1 MSNRVSRRLTR
12 RNFVRAAGL
21 TGLAA
26 VAAACSP
33 ATRSS
38 TPGGSRAS
46 SAPTPFT
53 INKDAAK
60 AEGKVVGYGS
70 MITSLEDALR
80 QILQAHDSLPY
91 EFVRIPTQAA
101 LITRVDTEQN
111 AGVHSVD
118 FLDNDTSSLDY
129 VAGEGFLQ
137 KMPEEIWQRV
147 PESWRDPKGYWV
159 GWFQTMEGWI
169 YNTQLV
175 SPADAPKT
183 QNDLLDPKWKGKIA
197 LASPVVN
204 DTFAR
209 WFYFQQKQL
218 GQDAADKFF
227 HALAAQRVT
236 LFDSGLTVSTNVNQG
251 QFAIGLGFLTHVLS
265 VGGPG
270 GHMAYMPLNPQP
282 ATTSAISLL
291 KQQPHPNAALVL
303 ADAMIGQEFL
313 QKVADL
319 GYKVPLSGA
328 HSALPGVDSLTTQM
342 MPTIPDAE
350 ADKFNAY
357 LKGIFAR

>member
-1 MSNRVSRRLTR
+1 MTNRASPRVTR
-12 RNFVRAAGL
+12 RHFVRAAGL

-33 ATRSS
+33 ATRSPA
-38 TPGGSRAS
+38 PGVPRAS
-46 SAPTPFT
+46 GSPAPFSPD
-53 INKDAAK
+53 KEAAR

-70 MITSLEDALR
+70 MITELESALR
-80 QILQAHDSLPY
+80 EVLKEQAGLPY

-101 LITRVDTEQN
+101 MITRVETEQN
-111 AGVHSVD
+111 AGVHALDFADNGTDTLD
-118 FLDNDTSSLDY
+118 FL
-129 VAGEGFLQ
+129 AGEGFFQ
-137 KMPEEIWQRV
+137 KMPAEILQRV
-147 PESWRDPKGYWV
+147 PDDWRDPKGYWAA
-159 GWFQTMEGWI
+159 WFQTMEGWI

-175 SPADAPKT
+175 SAADAPKT

-197 LASPVVN
+197 LTSPTVN

-218 GQDAADKFF
+218 GQDAADRFF
-227 HALAAQRVT
+227 RGLAGQRVT

-270 GHMAYMPLNPQP
+270 GHMAYMKLDPQP
-282 ATTSAISLL
+282 ATASGISLL
-291 KQQPHPNAALVL
+291 KNRPHPNAALVL
-303 ADAMIGQEFL
+303 ADAMIGTAFL
-313 QKVADL
+313 QKVANL
-319 GYKVPLSGA
+319 GYKVPLAGA
-328 HSALPGVDSLTTQM
+328 KSALPGVDALNTQM

-350 ADKFNAY
+350 VDKFYAY